1 MTSILKFNQ
10 LTFCEGSG
18 NKYWKYEEACLLT
31 RAHRLQKTTI
41 TAAKTLQ
48 IPQSKVIVRENR
60 FRKTGFRQL
69 DSSTE
74 AVETWNP
81 VRAIFSQIQKAFQ
94 MFPTK
99 LYMINTSNTQAEKPF
114 YYLIN
119 QVAKH
124 ISLFSEVEE
133 QVNWKKPLNIT
144 KKKEVFFVI
153 IQQLNK

>member
-1 MTSILKFNQ
+1 MKEVEINT
-10 LTFCEGSG
+10 
-18 NKYWKYEEACLLT
+18 
-31 RAHRLQKTTI
+31 
-41 TAAKTLQ
+41 
-48 IPQSKVIVRENR
+48 ENMKKHVCSLVLID
-60 FRKTGFRQL
+60 FRKQQLQQQKLCKSISPKLLSEKTDSERQVS
-69 DSSTE
+69 DSWIAPQRLLKPEILWELYFLRYRRHS
-74 AVETWNP
+74 
-81 VRAIFSQIQKAFQ
+81 KC
-94 MFPTK
+94 FPTK

-144 KKKEVFFVI
+144 KKEVFFVI

>member
-1 MTSILKFNQ
+1 
-10 LTFCEGSG
+10 
-18 NKYWKYEEACLLT
+18 
-31 RAHRLQKTTI
+31 
-41 TAAKTLQ
+41 
-48 IPQSKVIVRENR
+48 
-60 FRKTGFRQL
+60 
-69 DSSTE
+69 
-74 AVETWNP
+74 
-81 VRAIFSQIQKAFQ
+81 